1 MIRKTLT
8 GFAVVVVLAAGPAQ
22 AAASKQEAVG
32 IGTGGVLGAVA
43 GGPIGF
49 IVGAAIGAKLGDT
62 LHQKDETIDSLATEV
77 AVSQSTIDE
86 LELDL
91 IALNR
96 DIDAMSD
103 ELDHL
108 QRVSHPELTRLLEAG
123 IAMDLLFRTDEHA
136 LLPATGD
143 RFRALG
149 GKLAGMDNVLIHLD
163 GFADARGDAG
173 YNLELS
179 EKRVE
184 FVREQLVAAGV
195 APARIT
201 TAAHGE
207 SPAVDESVDSLAL
220 ERRVSLTLSL
230 DTGPALA
237 SMPE

>member
-1 MIRKTLT
+1 MIRNTVT
-8 GFAVVVVLAAGPAQ
+8 GLAVVAILAAGPAE
-22 AAASKQEAVG
+22 AAASKEETIG

-62 LHQKDETIDSLATEV
+62 LYRKDETIDSLAAEV
-77 AVSQSTIDE
+77 AVSRSTIDE

-91 IALNR
+91 VALNR
-96 DIDAMSD
+96 DIDAMND

-108 QRVSHPELTRLLEAG
+108 KSVSHPGLTRLLETG

-136 LLPATGD
+136 LLPSTGD
-143 RFRALG
+143 RFSVLG
-149 GKLAGMDNVLIHLD
+149 SKLAGMDNVLIHLD
-163 GFADARGDAG
+163 GFADARGDSG

-179 EKRVE
+179 EKRVQ

-207 SPAVDESVDSLAL
+207 SPAVDESADSLAL

-230 DTGPALA
+230 DNGPALA